1 MMVEVQVPS
10 SKAGES
16 EKQMKPS
23 EGSTVI
29 GKSVTI
35 RGDVSGKEDLFMD
48 GVVEGTIALPENR
61 LTVGP
66 NAHIHAD
73 VDARDV
79 VIFGSVEGNLHA
91 TGRVELRES
100 AVVKGDIF
108 AARLSIE
115 ENANMKGRVD
125 MSTTVASGVTRQPP
139 GTEDPASNDAVLD
152 LS

>member
-1 MMVEVQVPS
+1 MQS
-10 SKAGES
+10 NIKAGES

-48 GVVEGTIALPENR
+48 GIVEGTIALPESR

-66 NAHIHAD
+66 NARGLAD

-115 ENANMKGRVD
+115 ENASIKGHVD
-125 MSTTVASGVTRQPP
+125 MSMTVATVASGRSPA
-139 GTEDPASNDAVLD
+139 TEDPAGNDVVAN